1 MSTSKWAFDASHS
14 ELGFKIKH
22 LMISTV
28 SGLFSGFTVD
38 LNSDSEDFTDA
49 TVNVTIDV
57 ATINTKN
64 AQRDGHLLTT
74 DFFET
79 EKFPNITYQST
90 RFEKTGSAEYI
101 LHGNLTIKE
110 VTLPIDVKVEFNG
123 LAKDPWGNIKA
134 AFSYEGKLNR
144 KDFGLTYNAA
154 LETGGVLLGEEVK
167 FHGEVQFA
175 KQA

>member
-28 SGLFSGFTVD
+28 SGLFSGFNVD
-38 LNSDSEDFTDA
+38 LNSSNDDFTDA

-79 EKFPNITYQST
+79 EKYPNITYQST
-90 RFEKTGSAEYI
+90 RFEKTGDAEYI

-110 VTLPIDVKVEFNG
+110 VTQPIDVKVEFNG

-134 AFSYEGKLNR
+134 GFTISGKINR
-144 KDFGLTYNAA
+144 KDFGLNWNAA
-154 LETGGVLLGEEVK
+154 LETGGVMVSEEVRINSEIQLVK
-167 FHGEVQFA
+167 A
-175 KQA
+175 N